1 MPVFWLTIVLI
12 LFIFQAATILLIE
25 FRSPE
30 KTVAWLMVLFIL
42 PIIGFVMYYFVAK
55 EYRQR
60 RIVRRKGFRVLDEM
74 KRSIERDEDKIDL
87 MNRSHRYE
95 IRNHPRLIGLL
106 LNMPGAPI
114 TRHNEVEVLTD
125 GEATYGAILEALE
138 KAERH
143 IHFEFYIIR
152 DDMTGRKF
160 LDVLTRKARDGVQVR
175 VVYDGIGSYKLT
187 SSYVEKLRRAG
198 VAVHCFLPPLIAFF
212 DKRLNYRNHRKIV
225 VVDGKV
231 GFLGGIN
238 IGDEYLGGDKRLG
251 FWRDTHLRL
260 QGDAVYYL
268 QMTFLNDWEF
278 VSKQKL
284 TDPALFPEHERFE
297 GKPVQILP
305 SGPDVQIDSIFE
317 LAFSA
322 IAAARHR
329 IWITTPY
336 FIPDRSIQ
344 IGLKTAALSGV
355 DVRII
360 FPEVPDSKVV
370 HLATLSYVKEL
381 LQAGVRFFTYQKG
394 FMHAKTFLVDELIAS
409 VGTANMDMR
418 SFFDNFE
425 INAVFFDKET
435 MRRLERDFLQDFKES
450 KEILLPQFERRSRW
464 QRGKEVLARLL
475 SPLF

>member
-1 MPVFWLTIVLI
+1 
-12 LFIFQAATILLIE
+12 
-25 FRSPE
+25 
-30 KTVAWLMVLFIL
+30 
-42 PIIGFVMYYFVAK
+42 
-55 EYRQR
+55 
-60 RIVRRKGFRVLDEM
+60 
-74 KRSIERDEDKIDL
+74 
-87 MNRSHRYE
+87 
-95 IRNHPRLIGLL
+95 
-106 LNMPGAPI
+106 
-114 TRHNEVEVLTD
+114 
-125 GEATYGAILEALE
+125 
-138 KAERH
+138 
-143 IHFEFYIIR
+143 
-152 DDMTGRKF
+152 
-160 LDVLTRKARDGVQVR
+160 
-175 VVYDGIGSYKLT
+175 
-187 SSYVEKLRRAG
+187 
-198 VAVHCFLPPLIAFF
+198 
-212 DKRLNYRNHRKIV
+212 
-225 VVDGKV
+225 
-231 GFLGGIN
+231 
-238 IGDEYLGGDKRLG
+238 
-251 FWRDTHLRL
+251 
-260 QGDAVYYL
+260 
-268 QMTFLNDWEF
+268 
-278 VSKQKL
+278 
-284 TDPALFPEHERFE
+284 
-297 GKPVQILP
+297 
-305 SGPDVQIDSIFE
+305 VQIDSIFE

>member
-1 MPVFWLTIVLI
+1 MPVLWLTIVLI
-12 LFIFQAATILLIE
+12 LFIFQTATILLVE

-42 PIIGFVMYYFVAK
+42 PIIGFGMYYFLAK

-60 RIVRRKGFRVLDEM
+60 RIVRRKGFRILGEM
-74 KRSIERDEDKIDL
+74 KRSIAKAED
-87 MNRSHRYE
+87 RSDSMSRIGQYE
-95 IRNHPRLIGLL
+95 IRHHPRLIGLL

-114 TRHNEVEVLTD
+114 TRHNEVAVLTNAD
-125 GEATYGAILEALE
+125 AAYEAILEALE
-138 KAERH
+138 KAEHH
-143 IHFEFYIIR
+143 IHFEFYTIR
-152 DDMTGRKF
+152 DDRTGRRF
-160 LDVLTRKARDGVQVR
+160 LEVLTRKAREGVQVR
-175 VVYDGIGSYKLT
+175 VVYDGIGSYQL
-187 SSYVEKLRRAG
+187 SSAYVEELHRSGAE
-198 VAVHCFLPPLIAFF
+198 AHCFLPPLIAFF
-212 DKRLNYRNHRKIV
+212 DKRINYRNHRKIV
-225 VVDGKV
+225 VVDGEV

-238 IGDEYLGGDKRLG
+238 IGDEYVGGNKHLG
-251 FWRDTHLRL
+251 FWRDTHLQLR
-260 QGDAVYYL
+260 GDAVYYL
-268 QMTFLNDWEF
+268 QQTFLNDWEF

-284 TDPALFPEHERFE
+284 PDASLFPEHELPE
-297 GKPVQILP
+297 GRPVQILP
-305 SGPDVQIDSIFE
+305 SGPDVQFDSYFE
-317 LAFSA
+317 MAFSA

-336 FIPDRSIQ
+336 FIPDRSLL

-360 FPEVPDSKVV
+360 FPGVPDTRIV

-381 LQAGVRFFTYQKG
+381 LQAGVRFFMYQKG
-394 FMHAKTFLVDELIAS
+394 FMHAKILLVDKMIAS

-425 INAVFFDKET
+425 INAVFFDKDT
-435 MRRLERDFLQDFKES
+435 MGRLEQDFVQDTADS

-464 QRGKEVLARLL
+464 QRGKEVVARLL